1 MALWCVRRSI
11 PALRNISFNF
21 ARSLATSTTPEA
33 PEIALLQVKADMD
46 KRKSQALVGGG
57 LKRIQAQHK
66 KGKLTARERIEM
78 FLDPNSFVEYD
89 MYVEHHCTDFG
100 MEKEKYPGDSVVTG
114 RGTVNGRPVFLFS
127 QDFTVFGGSLSKVHA
142 EKICKIMDQASLVGA
157 PCVGLNDSGGA
168 RIQEGVESLAG
179 YADIFHRNVSA
190 SGVIPQLS
198 VIMGPCAG
206 GAVYSPALTDFIF
219 MVRETSYLYITGPDV
234 VRAVCGE
241 DVSHEQL
248 GGSDAHTKT
257 SGVAHAAFDND
268 IEALTALRN
277 FLDFLPSSNKCAAP
291 IRPSSDPTDRMA
303 PALDSIVPLDPLA
316 AYDMKKVITSV
327 VDEDGGFF
335 EIQPDYAKNLV
346 IGFGRM
352 GGRTVGIVANQPN
365 SAAGVLD
372 INASVK
378 GARFVRFLD
387 AFNIPI
393 ITFEDVPGFLPGTAQ
408 EHHGIIRHGAKL
420 IYAYSEATVPKIT
433 VITRKAYGGAYCV
446 MSSKHLAGDTN
457 YTWPSGE
464 VAVMGAK
471 GACSILYRGGSAD
484 AQAANIK
491 QYERKFANPF
501 PAAVRGY
508 VDDILEPR
516 LTRRQICRDLELLAT
531 KDARRPSRKHGNIPL

>member
-1 MALWCVRRSI
+1 MALFLVRRSI
-11 PALRNISFNF
+11 PALRNVTFNL
-21 ARSLATSTTPEA
+21 ARSLASTTDGA
-33 PEIALLQVKADMD
+33 PEIALLQVKADIE
-46 KRKSQALVGGG
+46 KRKQQALVGGG
-57 LKRIQAQHK
+57 VKRIQAQHK
-66 KGKLTARERIEM
+66 KGKLTARERINS
-78 FLDPNSFVEYD
+78 FLDPDSFVEYD
-89 MYVEHHCTDFG
+89 MYVEHHCTEFG

-127 QDFTVFGGSLSKVHA
+127 QDFTVFGGSLSIVHA
-142 EKICKIMDQASLVGA
+142 NKICKIMDQAMVVGA
-157 PCVGLNDSGGA
+157 PVIGLNDSGGA

-198 VIMGPCAG
+198 LIMGPCAG

-241 DVSHEQL
+241 DVNHEQL
-248 GGSDAHTKT
+248 GGTDPHTKL
-257 SGVAHAAFDND
+257 SGVAHASFDND
-268 IEALTALRN
+268 LEALNALRM
-277 FLDFLPSSNKCAAP
+277 FLDYLPQSNKHPAP
-291 IRPSSDPTDRMA
+291 IRPSSDPTERMA

-316 AYDMKKVITSV
+316 AYDMKKVVLSV

-335 EIQPDYAKNLV
+335 ELMPDYAKNII
-346 IGFGRM
+346 IGLGRM

-365 SAAGVLD
+365 NAAGVLD

-378 GARFVRFLD
+378 GARFVRFCD

-457 YTWPSGE
+457 YTWPSAE

-471 GACSILYRGGSAD
+471 GACSILYRGSSPD
-484 AQAANIK
+484 ALAQNIK
-491 QYERKFANPF
+491 NYEKAFANPF

-508 VDDILEPR
+508 VDDIIEPR
-516 LTRRQICRDLELLAT
+516 QTRRQICRDLELLAT
-531 KDARRPSRKHGNIPL
+531 KERVRPARKHGNIPL